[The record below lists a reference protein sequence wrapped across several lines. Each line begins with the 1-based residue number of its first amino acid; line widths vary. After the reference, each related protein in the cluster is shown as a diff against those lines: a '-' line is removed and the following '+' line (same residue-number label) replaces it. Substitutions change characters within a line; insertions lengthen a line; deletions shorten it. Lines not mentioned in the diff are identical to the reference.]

1 MSNIFK
7 RLIKY
12 LSKPVHTEDE
22 DLYRKEYIFN
32 ISLLTLISLIGIH
45 LVILVFT
52 FAIKDEG
59 YDGIPLVLM
68 VSIFIFYS
76 LLLLLSK
83 KGYSKICIKVFVASI
98 SLIVLTTQLVWGF
111 DFPSAIL
118 MWTLIVVTVSILIN
132 PVSAVVISILITT
145 LSFLSIHFQGI
156 NPFASAK
163 SWKDYDFTLINTI
176 EYGFI
181 FLSISAICWLSNKEI
196 YKSLDRAR
204 KSEKDLKTERDNL
217 DETVKK
223 KTMELQEAQLEKIN
237 HMYRLVEF
245 GRLSSGL
252 FHDLSSP
259 LSTMAMEIS
268 NRYEKSGDDTTSS
281 LNNNLNNLIRSTQ
294 KIHLLIEKAKK
305 QMRIDDKSEMF
316 SLTKEV
322 SDVISILK
330 SKARKIGVDLVFNQD
345 RKYNFTGN
353 YVIFSHIINN
363 LVSNAIDSYSD
374 ISDSRERKVFIWI
387 NNDSNKIKITIKDFG
402 VGMDTDLQE
411 KIFEPFFTTKKL
423 NGCGIGLSATKHN
436 LEKYFNGTIRIIS
449 KVGSGSTFELLIPKN
464 TLNTNLKEGIDKTNK
479 DIEESTF
486 TNSNKTAHQPY
497 QTPPR
502 SGWLFQINTHFRK

>member
-1 MSNIFK
+1 MFNIFK
-7 RLIKY
+7 RYIKY
-12 LSKPVHTEDE
+12 LSKPANTDDE

-32 ISLLTLISLIGIH
+32 ISLLTLISLIGVH
-45 LVILVFT
+45 LVILIFT
-52 FAIKDEG
+52 FAIKDER

-76 LLLLLSK
+76 LLLFLSK
-83 KGYSKICIKVFVASI
+83 KGYSKIGIKIFVASI

-132 PVSAVVISILITT
+132 PVSAVVISILITA
-145 LSFLSIHFQGI
+145 LSFLSIHFQDI
-156 NPFASAK
+156 NPLASTK
-163 SWKDYDFTLINTI
+163 SWKDYDFTVINTI

-181 FLSISAICWLSNKEI
+181 FLSISAICWLSNREI

-204 KSEKDLKTERDNL
+204 RSERELKIERDNL

-223 KTMELQEAQLEKIN
+223 KSIELQEAQLEKIN

-268 NRYEKSGDDTTSS
+268 DKYKKSGYGTSGS
-281 LNNNLNNLIRSTQ
+281 LNDNLNNLIQSTQ

-305 QMRIDDKSEMF
+305 QMRIDDRSETF
-316 SLTKEV
+316 SITKEV
-322 SDVISILK
+322 SDVLSILK
-330 SKARKIGVDLVFNQD
+330 TKARKVGVELVFNQG

-353 YVIFSHIINN
+353 SVIFSHIINN

-374 ISDSRERKVFIWI
+374 INDTRERKVFIWV

-402 VGMDTDLQE
+402 IGMDTDLQE

-436 LEKYFNGTIRIIS
+436 LEKYFEGTIRVIS
-449 KVGSGSTFELLIPKN
+449 KVGAGSTFELLIPKN
-464 TLNTNLKEGIDKTNK
+464 TLNVSIGENIDK
-479 DIEESTF
+479 
-486 TNSNKTAHQPY
+486 HY
-497 QTPPR
+497 QTPNPT
-502 SGWLFQINTHFRK
+502 SC